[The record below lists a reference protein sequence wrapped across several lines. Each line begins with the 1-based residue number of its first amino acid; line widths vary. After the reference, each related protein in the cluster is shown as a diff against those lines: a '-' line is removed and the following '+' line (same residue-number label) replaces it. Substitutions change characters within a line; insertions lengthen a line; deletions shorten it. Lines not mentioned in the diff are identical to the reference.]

1 VKLFPQTAVNNSG
14 TDCALPSLFFT
25 EVLPNTRY
33 ASASPGHPHPS
44 IRNHTPFPLLPTYPH
59 RLSTYCTP
67 SITSTLFLCKE
78 SSNNS
83 PDPTQASEEHR

>member
-1 VKLFPQTAVNNSG
+1 VRVFTQTAVDNPG
-14 TDCALPSLFFT
+14 TDCALSSPFFT
-25 EVLPNTRY
+25 EALPRAHY

-44 IRNHTPFPLLPTYPH
+44 IRTHTPFSLLPTYPH
-59 RLSTYCTP
+59 RLLTCCTP